1 MPGQASEGGVRG
13 WLYGGKCGCTVVVS
27 FIRPWGWRGG
37 DDGGFWCC
45 RRFGFGNSQ
54 IVFWKLIWGQ
64 RAAEFSAWCADGS
77 GSMLNVS
84 APTTMMP
91 AGVVT
96 LLGASLWVS
105 TLGDN
110 PRLRGLDCGGA
121 MHCYRLGGVAW
132 SADSTR
138 SRVNVLGGKFGSV
151 FLFVFYSIFFVK
163 CSPLHLVTIWLLRL
177 YRKPISKG
185 TLSVIFDPFCAGIK
199 TKSNTLA
206 GECRH
211 FSGYSLIITIR
222 ASPTGRRKRTFFV
235 RLRLC
240 GQKTRSSS

>member
-1 MPGQASEGGVRG
+1 
-13 WLYGGKCGCTVVVS
+13 
-27 FIRPWGWRGG
+27 
-37 DDGGFWCC
+37 
-45 RRFGFGNSQ
+45 
-54 IVFWKLIWGQ
+54 
-64 RAAEFSAWCADGS
+64 
-77 GSMLNVS
+77 
-84 APTTMMP
+84 MP

-110 PRLRGLDCGGA
+110 PRLRGLDGGGA

-185 TLSVIFDPFCAGIK
+185 TLSVIFDPFCVGIE

-211 FSGYSLIITIR
+211 FSGYSLIITITPICQHWPISKTIFLAILR
-222 ASPTGRRKRTFFV
+222 GLTRPRQ
-235 RLRLC
+235 LRLFAA
-240 GQKTRSSS
+240 RLSRD